1 MVEMIANHISA
12 RVPGTE
18 NEFLINPYG
27 MLYEE
32 MTASSMIKIDIDG
45 NVLFNATEY
54 GVNQAGY
61 VIHSAIHAARHD
73 VDCII
78 HTHTLAGMAVSAM
91 KCGILPIAQIVDAL
105 QRHRL
110 SRLRRRRRCA
120 STSASGWSRASATAK
135 RWCCAITA
143 CSPSGRRIPECFN
156 NMYRLER
163 ACQLQVMAL
172 SCNTEL
178 QLPPDEV
185 VQYTNKQLQPGHAPP
200 LRACSNG
207 RRCCASSTAS
217 TRVTKSNLHL
227 GTSSWRALTSPPFLL
242 VRPPYRQSRNHP
254 TCPPRLHSAQNP
266 IAIPASRVTRFL
278 PAPSTAIAMFSKT
291 RRATR

>member
-1 MVEMIANHISA
+1 MNAPAIKITKPVREQVSREEWEARVNLAACYRLMAEYGMVEMVANHISV
-12 RVPGTE
+12 RVPGTN

-61 VIHSAIHAARHD
+61 VIHSAIHGARHD
-73 VDCII
+73 VGCII

-91 KCGILPIAQIVDAL
+91 KCGILPIAQSSMRFTNIAYHDYEGIAL
-105 QRHRL
+105 RMDERERL
-110 SRLRRRRRCA
+110 VASLGDREALVLRNHGLLTVA
-120 STSASGWSRASATAK
+120 PT
-135 RWCCAITA
+135 
-143 CSPSGRRIPECFN
+143 IPECFN

-163 ACQLQVMAL
+163 ACELQVTAL

-185 VQYTNKQLQPGHAPP
+185 VQYTNTQMQPG
-200 LRACSNG
+200 
-207 RRCCASSTAS
+207 
-217 TRVTKSNLHL
+217 
-227 GTSSWRALTSPPFLL
+227 
-242 VRPPYRQSRNHP
+242 VR
-254 TCPPRLHSAQNP
+254 
-266 IAIPASRVTRFL
+266 
-278 PAPSTAIAMFSKT
+278 
-291 RRATR
+291 RRAGLLEWPALLRKLDRKDASYAE